1 MERMTESQPVF
12 IRCIKP
18 NSRKSSNLFEDD
30 YVKAQVRLFSILFAI
45 SYYTV
50 EEEETLSNNITL
62 DKHIHNLIIVHL
74 VILSG
79 NRMAV
84 RHLLVIPS
92 CKLYISEF

>member
-18 NSRKSSNLFEDD
+18 NSRKSANLFEDD
-30 YVKAQVRLFSILFAI
+30 YVKAQVRLFSILFPI

-50 EEEETLSNNITL
+50 EEETLSNNITL

-74 VILSG
+74 VILSS

-84 RHLLVIPS
+84 RHLPVIPS